1 MPVTFGHRIARV
13 KQIARSRERIVAAM
27 LGIGSIYLDDTTGSD
42 SYIEQKPLNISEDKI
57 PVNLALND
65 RR

>member
-1 MPVTFGHRIARV
+1 V
-13 KQIARSRERIVAAM
+13 KGLVAAM